1 MQHDDE
7 EELSGLL
14 CIGSC
19 GEYVAVRRRNL
30 GYRTCLACG
39 EKQAKAVKHTI
50 VPLPKS
56 NYIYAHTA
64 EDVIS
69 PYSHKGNR

>member
-14 CIGSC
+14 CIGNC
-19 GEYVAVRRRNL
+19 GEYVGLRRRNL
-30 GYRTCLACG
+30 GYRSCLVCG
-39 EKQAKAVKHTI
+39 DKQARDVKHTI

-64 EDVIS
+64 EDVLS